1 MCFDYF
7 GLLLNVIS
15 LALTSDV
22 KSDETSG
29 FVFIFEKS
37 EVNFHSASVPLHR
50 LDVNVDCQVVK
61 AHEDVM

>member
-1 MCFDYF
+1 MSVYMLFER
-7 GLLLNVIS
+7 V
-15 LALTSDV
+15 
-22 KSDETSG
+22 
-29 FVFIFEKS
+29 VFIFEKS

>member
-1 MCFDYF
+1 MLFER
-7 GLLLNVIS
+7 V
-15 LALTSDV
+15 
-22 KSDETSG
+22 
-29 FVFIFEKS
+29 VFIFEKS